1 MLILLI
7 TAILRFL
14 ATIMIRFIFI
24 FSFLTTAWQ
33 KVEQVLDNEET
44 TMNIWSMLDHSAP
57 LK

>member
-24 FSFLTTAWQ
+24 FSFLTKAWQ

-44 TMNIWSMLDHSAP
+44 TMNDWSMLDHSAP

>member
-44 TMNIWSMLDHSAP
+44 TMNIWSMLDHSAT

>member
-1 MLILLI
+1 MIILLI

>member
-14 ATIMIRFIFI
+14 ATIMIRVIFI
-24 FSFLTTAWQ
+24 FSFLTKAWQ